1 MKAFDQWKQSIPKD
15 GLFDCFRDLA
25 KTVHNFHEQ
34 IFNYWDCPIAITNG
48 YTECANRLIRETNM
62 KGRGYS
68 FDTLRARRLYRKNN
82 LQSIMDSGGLSIG
95 PNVLSNDPLFTTEIP
110 DEDLQEAEAQDTL
123 AESELVVDEATGE
136 ILNQ

>member
-1 MKAFDQWKQSIPKD
+1 MTAFAQWEMSIPKD

-25 KTVHNFHEQ
+25 KTVHNFYEQ

-68 FDTLRARRLYRKNN
+68 FETLRARSLYRKNN
-82 LQSIMDSGGLSIG
+82 LQSIIDSGGLYIG
-95 PNVLSNDPLFTTEIP
+95 PSFISKGPLFTTETL
-110 DEDLQEAEAQDTL
+110 DEESEERP
-123 AESELVVDEATGE
+123 AESESELFVDEATGE
-136 ILNQ
+136 IFNP